1 MFLMSTSTINN
12 NNPTYILVH
21 KILKT
26 FVILKNVYKFLCFML
41 FILFNYP
48 NKIKLCDMT
57 FEIIHPQE
65 KLVYIVGIYLVI
77 NMYLLLNVHLS

>member
-1 MFLMSTSTINN
+1 
-12 NNPTYILVH
+12 
-21 KILKT
+21 
-26 FVILKNVYKFLCFML
+26 ML

-77 NMYLLLNVHLS
+77 NMYLILNVHLS